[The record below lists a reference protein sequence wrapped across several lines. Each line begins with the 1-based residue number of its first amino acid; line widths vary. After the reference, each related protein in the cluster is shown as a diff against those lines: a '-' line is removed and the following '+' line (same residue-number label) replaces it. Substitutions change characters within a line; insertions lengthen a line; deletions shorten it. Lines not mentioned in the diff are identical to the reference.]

1 MIRHRF
7 IVGAWLCFLLAS
19 GAIAQGL
26 SAEAALDARKPLTR
40 AEVIADF
47 RLWQRAGL
55 GQFENPHLRE
65 VFPEAY
71 QKALERY
78 FKLRQGQAFVEEVL
92 RVSSESD

>member
-1 MIRHRF
+1 MITHRF
-7 IVGAWLCFLLAS
+7 MVGAVLCCLLVS
-19 GAIAQGL
+19 GAIAQDL
-26 SAEAALDARKPLTR
+26 PADAALDARKPLTR

-71 QKALERY
+71 QKALER
-78 FKLRQGQAFVEEVL
+78 FVKLRQGQEFGEEVR
-92 RVSSESD
+92 RVSSESE

>member
-7 IVGAWLCFLLAS
+7 IVGALLCFLLAS
-19 GAIAQGL
+19 GAIAQDL
-26 SAEAALDARKPLTR
+26 SAGAALDVRKPLAR

-65 VFPEAY
+65 VFPEVY